1 MPVNIP
7 LYIQYGQIGQ
17 FTLANKYANDAAF
30 NGINLVP
37 PYISLLRTIQE
48 TVSDQYALN
57 GSSPALEWLANYM
70 VALSGIWPINT
81 TPVATPFIIITQPQS
96 QTVSSGTNVTFI
108 VVVGGGT
115 PAYTYQWYFN
125 NVAIG
130 GATSSSYSISP
141 ATGANTGNY
150 KVIITDANGQTLTS
164 NNALL
169 TVTTPIVIGSVW
181 YGDTDPNADL
191 QAHID
196 NFDYLYTFGLTH
208 NATIFVPLEQAG
220 AENKYYVI
228 RIPSTESDKTIWF
241 NTALNNGTI
250 PDAVWQSLITF
261 GGFDYYYTRV
271 AASFD
276 YNVTLNLS

>member
-1 MPVNIP
+1 L
-7 LYIQYGQIGQ
+7 LYIVRQSVQ
-17 FTLANKYANDAAF
+17 FKFNQNPTDA
-30 NGINLVP
+30 
-37 PYISLLRTIQE
+37 SLDAT
-48 TVSDQYALN
+48 
-57 GSSPALEWLANYM
+57 ANYM
-70 VALSGIWPINT
+70 YSLSGGRNI
-81 TPVATPFIIITQPQS
+81 TPAVPATPFVIITQPQS

-150 KVIITDANGQTLTS
+150 KVIIIDANGQTLTS

-241 NTALNNGTI
+241 NTALNNGSI
-250 PDAVWQSLITF
+250 PDAVWQNLITF